1 MPLYQPP
8 SIPGLTVSGG
18 VVTINDN
25 SADQDFRVESDD
37 NTHMLYVDAGN
48 DRVAVGTDTPLAPLH
63 VSDSGAGDVLII
75 ESTDAG
81 ATAAPDIVFYRNS
94 ASAATG
100 DVLGRVEFRGRNAA
114 NNADISW
121 AILEATAED
130 ATGGGED
137 GRFTI
142 KVTRQGSEIEYLQ
155 LGGIV
160 GSQRTMV
167 FNDTGSDIDFR
178 VEGASAPDA
187 LFVEGSSGKVGIG
200 TAAPAA
206 PLHIVHSGTDDTI
219 RLEST
224 DAGTSLGPDLVFK
237 RTTATPVN
245 GDLIGSIRFLSM
257 NSNQDDGAG
266 TEAEHE
272 FADIYARVNDITT
285 GSESGELYFRT
296 FMSGTQRKRLGLTLT
311 ETVFNQDG
319 QDINLRIEGSGAPN
333 ALFVEG
339 SSGNIGLGTA
349 TPASTLDVIG
359 DVRFRASVEVCTS
372 DPAAAN
378 IETGTVYQFTKGSA
392 GVFTLPAS
400 PPVGTQFVLVNGDGQ
415 DIVITRPHSSV
426 KINGATSNVTNTTAY
441 AATSII
447 ATVSNGNSSEWLV
460 FGGI

>member
-8 SIPGLTVSGG
+8 TIPGLTVSGG

-178 VEGASAPDA
+178 VEGASAP
-187 LFVEGSSGKVGIG
+187 
-200 TAAPAA
+200 
-206 PLHIVHSGTDDTI
+206 
-219 RLEST
+219 
-224 DAGTSLGPDLVFK
+224 
-237 RTTATPVN
+237 
-245 GDLIGSIRFLSM
+245 
-257 NSNQDDGAG
+257 
-266 TEAEHE
+266 
-272 FADIYARVNDITT
+272 
-285 GSESGELYFRT
+285 
-296 FMSGTQRKRLGLTLT
+296 
-311 ETVFNQDG
+311 
-319 QDINLRIEGSGAPN
+319 N

-339 SSGNIGLGTA
+339 SSGNVGIGTA

-372 DPAAAN
+372 DPAPAS

-392 GVFTLPAS
+392 GVFTLPVN
-400 PPVGTQFVLVNGDGQ
+400 PPVGTQFVLVNGTAN
-415 DIVITRPHSSV
+415 DIVITRPASGV
-426 KINGATSNVTNTTAY
+426 KINGATANATNTTAY
-441 AATSII
+441 AATSIV
-447 ATVSNGNSSEWLV
+447 AVVTGTNAEWLA